1 MSEQDVKE
9 ALKEAIKEW
18 LDDKILQFGKWSLG
32 ALASAGLFA
41 LVYFILSIN
50 GFHK

>member
-1 MSEQDVKE
+1 MTDVDIKA

-18 LDDKILQFGKWSLG
+18 MDDKVLLFGKWSLRTIAAG
-32 ALASAGLFA
+32 SIFALA
-41 LVYFILSIN
+41 YFILSVN

>member
-1 MSEQDVKE
+1 MSEIDIKE

-18 LDDKILQFGKWSLG
+18 MDDKVLQFGKWSIVTLACSG
-32 ALASAGLFA
+32 IFALA
-41 LVYFILSIN
+41 YFILSVN

>member
-1 MSEQDVKE
+1 MSEQDIKA

-18 LDDKILQFGKWSLG
+18 MDQKVYQFGKWSLVTVACSG
-32 ALASAGLFA
+32 VFALA
-41 LVYFILSIN
+41 YFILSVN